1 MTWERQAGMA
11 RQHHAEPRRLAE
23 GIWRNLKELKNDA

>member
-11 RQHHAEPRRLAE
+11 RQQHAEARRLDE